1 MTSSSVVG
9 GTARYSSSK
18 VKSATFTFTGYDV
31 GWVAT
36 RYTSSGKARVFI
48 DGVLVATVDLDVSS
62 THYRQLVFAR
72 HFAVSG
78 THTLKIEPVGD
89 GRVDIDAFVV
99 LR

>member
-1 MTSSSVVG
+1 M
-9 GTARYSSSK
+9 
-18 VKSATFTFTGYDV
+18 KSASFTFTGYDV

-36 RYTSSGKARVFI
+36 RYTSSGQARVFI

-62 THYRQLVFAR
+62 TRYRQLVFQR

-78 THTLKIEPVGD
+78 THTLRIEPVGD